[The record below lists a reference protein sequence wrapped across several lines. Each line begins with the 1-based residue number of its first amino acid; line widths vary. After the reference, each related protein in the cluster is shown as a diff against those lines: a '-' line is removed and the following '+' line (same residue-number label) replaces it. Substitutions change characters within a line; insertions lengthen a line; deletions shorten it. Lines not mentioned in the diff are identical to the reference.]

1 MSTMTLEQA
10 MQALADGREVYWMS
24 LAYRLIIDKLG
35 RAMVECS
42 ATGYCSL
49 AIHYKEGFFAV

>member
-1 MSTMTLEQA
+1 MTLEQA
-10 MQALADGREVYWMS
+10 MQTLANGREVYWMS

-35 RAMVECS
+35 RAMVKCS
-42 ATGYCSL
+42 TTGDCSL